1 MGHAI
6 FGPPG
11 IPWRENPAA
20 TKAETREVREV
31 REVRE
36 GRVSGRCRM
45 LFFFFLFPPV

>member
-1 MGHAI
+1 MAGK
-6 FGPPG
+6 
-11 IPWRENPAA
+11 PAA

-45 LFFFFLFPPV
+45 LFFFFSVSPCLAIKNIIQ